1 MIVEFEISRKSNVLM
16 ENYDYLKASNPESFI
31 IKYKIT
37 KIFSTSRSPP
47 TNLTMDRF
55 SFDSPPRTKELS
67 NEAYENLQVPSAP
80 MAPEKAF
87 LNLEARHSEN
97 IKMDKMRQFDLGQ
110 KEDPSTPV
118 KNAKVSE
125 FTLFESV
132 QLAPTKPN

>member
-47 TNLTMDRF
+47 TNLTMNRF

-132 QLAPTKPN
+132 QLAPTKAN